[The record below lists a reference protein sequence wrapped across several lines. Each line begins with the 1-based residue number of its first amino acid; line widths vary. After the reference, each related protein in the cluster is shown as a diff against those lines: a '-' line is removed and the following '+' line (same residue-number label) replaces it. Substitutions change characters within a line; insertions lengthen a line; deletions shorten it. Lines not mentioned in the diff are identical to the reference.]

1 MSPRRARQ
9 QRPSACCFV
18 ISAEREIRIR
28 RLESNDDRSGF
39 RSGNIDLDRFFQR
52 YAGQNQFRHHI
63 GTTYVAIR
71 AGGITGFVTV
81 SSSEMRVEELPKP
94 LRGRLPA
101 YPLPILRVA
110 RLAVDERFQGHGIG
124 RLLLRAMLELALEM
138 RDRVGCTGVVVDA
151 KPGAADFYSELGFK
165 VIDLVS
171 GALGDRPEPIAMF
184 LPIRQIAA
192 AVDEGSEPAARRE

>member
-1 MSPRRARQ
+1 M
-9 QRPSACCFV
+9 
-18 ISAEREIRIR
+18 ISAEGEVCIR
-28 RLESNDDRSGF
+28 RLESQDDRSGF

-63 GTTYVAIR
+63 GTTYVAIQ
-71 AGGITGFVTV
+71 GDCITGFVTV
-81 SSSEMRVEELPKP
+81 SSGEIMAEELPKP

-110 RLAVDERFQGHGIG
+110 RLAVDVRFQGHGIG

-151 KPGAADFYSELGFK
+151 KPDAVDFYSGLGFK
-165 VIDLVS
+165 VIELVS
-171 GALGDRPEPIAMF
+171 GALGDRPEPVAML
-184 LPIRQIAA
+184 LPIREIAV
-192 AVDEGSEPAARRE
+192 AVGERG